1 MRKVGHLLS
10 KRSFEFSSANLSNA
24 TTTQYIFL
32 DKAGIMMKAQD
43 FIEMYD
49 IVYIRLNYQG
59 DFPSCA
65 NTLGAAVGTKL
76 QYKSLY
82 FFFISYQLKDL

>member
-1 MRKVGHLLS
+1 MPPLPNI
-10 KRSFEFSSANLSNA
+10 F
-24 TTTQYIFL
+24 FL
-32 DKAGIMMKAQD
+32 DKAGIMMKARD

-65 NTLGAAVGTKL
+65 NTLGAEL
-76 QYKSLY
+76 FLY
-82 FFFISYQLKDL
+82 FSKRTEDLFDNLNAMLL